1 MSRLPAVLVMAK
13 APLAGKS
20 KTRLCPP
27 CRPEQ
32 AAAVAEAAL
41 CDTLDVVRATPGVR
55 RVVALD
61 GPVGSWLPS
70 GFEVVAQEGD
80 GLDERLARAVE
91 RVGGPLMVIGMDTPQ
106 VTPAAIAEI
115 LAGTTPTRAVLA
127 PATDGGWWA
136 LGLHRADGAVFDGV
150 PMSRDDTCA
159 RQAEQLRR
167 RGLAVR
173 RGAEL
178 LDIDRWPDA
187 LAVAAEAPHT
197 RTAGLVAQID
207 SSLAVAR

>member
-1 MSRLPAVLVMAK
+1 MSRLPAVVVMAK
-13 APLAGKS
+13 APQAGRS

-41 CDTLDVVRATPGVR
+41 RDTLDAVLATPGVR

-61 GPVGSWLPS
+61 GPIGAWLPG

-91 RVGGPLMVIGMDTPQ
+91 RVGGPVVVIGMDTPQ
-106 VTPAAIAEI
+106 ITPGSIAAVLEGVTP
-115 LAGTTPTRAVLA
+115 GRAVLA
-127 PATDGGWWA
+127 PAADGGWWA
-136 LGLHRADGAVFDGV
+136 LGLHRADGAVFRQV
-150 PMSRDDTCA
+150 PMSQEDTCA
-159 RQAEQLRR
+159 RQAQQLVRC
-167 RGLAVR
+167 GLAVQ

-178 LDIDRWPDA
+178 VDIDHWPDA
-187 LAVAAEAPHT
+187 LAVAAAAPQT
-197 RTAGLVAQID
+197 RTAALVAQID
-207 SSLAVAR
+207 ASLAVAR